1 MADPFEKIEIPR
13 RKFVRQLAAGT
24 FAAPTLLSF
33 TPTAQGQSGTDT
45 PGSSQPPTPTPSGSL
60 GPFPSQPPTPT
71 PSGSLGPFAS
81 PTPTPSH
88 SGGAGCLRFGEF
100 VARGDVKLSDKSK
113 GDQFKLK
120 GLFVLGAGND
130 GIDPVTETVV
140 IGLGP
145 AQYTIPPGLFRA
157 RGSGKSL
164 RFTFDGTIGVTRLKI
179 VIEPLEDGSYR
190 VTAQARNTDLT
201 GITNPATFSL
211 VIGNDCGDTTILLD
225 DDEATFGAD
234 VD

>member
-164 RFTFDGTIGVTRLKI
+164 RFTFDGPPEDRHRAARGRKLPRHRAGAEHGPHGDHEPGDVQPRHRQRLRGHHD
-179 VIEPLEDGSYR
+179 P
-190 VTAQARNTDLT
+190 ARR
-201 GITNPATFSL
+201 
-211 VIGNDCGDTTILLD
+211 
-225 DDEATFGAD
+225 
-234 VD
+234 